1 MNMRAGLVALCV
13 MLGLPATTTAQ
24 SYRARLDAR
33 AQSVWFRGL
42 TADSI
47 LASEATASA
56 DGAFTTPD
64 GRAVRCGAGLYCFF
78 FRPGPELHA
87 VPVSTTA
94 SVTAWGFGVE
104 GLSLR
109 ATGRLIGDLGS
120 DDVWPAAEPT
130 AQLIEGLL
138 EYRRGWAVA
147 RAGRQ
152 LINSRLEA
160 IGFDGGWLK
169 YGFNRVSLELAGY
182 AGWGLAQ
189 AAAVSP
195 TNPALNPL
203 DEFRPRDRQIVAGV
217 EAGWSPG
224 AVDVRGEYRREI
236 DPEDDYFVSERAA
249 LSLATRLSSIA
260 VDGGLDYNIAEG
272 HLGNADLRMS
282 LLRNRYSVTAGARR
296 YRPYFSLWT
305 LWGAFSPVP
314 YTAFNVSAETRLSD
328 ALSLHTRVERFKYS
342 EAEISTALVP
352 KLEDRGWRFR
362 LGGNATLGS
371 RWTADGNYELESG
384 PGASTRSGTVAV
396 GYKMGERLALDA
408 FIGALSRPLELRYYD
423 AESRWVGMRAQFNQ
437 SDTRRVWAD
446 AAFVSDERNRPD
458 AGASS
463 LDQVRIR
470 GGLSISLG
478 NAADRL
484 PLPPARPTRR

>member
-1 MNMRAGLVALCV
+1 MKTRAGLAALC
-13 MLGLPATTTAQ
+13 LAFALPSTAIAQ
-24 SYRARLDAR
+24 SYRVRVDAR
-33 AQSVWFRGL
+33 TQSVWFRGL

-47 LASEATASA
+47 LAAEAVTTAE
-56 DGAFTTPD
+56 GGFTAPD

-87 VPVSTTA
+87 MPVSATVG
-94 SVTAWGFGVE
+94 VTAWGLGTE

-109 ATGRLIGDLGS
+109 ATGRLIGDLGG
-120 DDVWPAAEPT
+120 DDVWPAAEPA

-138 EYRRGWAVA
+138 EYRRGWVVA

-152 LINSRLEA
+152 LIASRLEA

-169 YGFNRVSLELAGY
+169 YGWNRVSLEVAGY
-182 AGWGLAQ
+182 AGWGLGQ

-195 TNPALNPL
+195 SNPALNPL

-224 AVDVRGEYRREI
+224 ALDVRGEYRREI

-249 LSLATRLSSIA
+249 LSLATRWRALD
-260 VDGGLDYNIAEG
+260 VNGGLDYNIAEG
-272 HLGNADLRMS
+272 HLGNADVRLS

-296 YRPYFSLWT
+296 YKPYFSLWT

-314 YTAFNVSAETRLSD
+314 YTAFNVSAETRFTKSLSI
-328 ALSLHTRVERFKYS
+328 HTRVERFQYS
-342 EAEISTALVP
+342 EAEVSTALVP
-352 KLEDRGWRFR
+352 QLEDRGWRFR
-362 LGGNATLGS
+362 LGGNAALGS
-371 RWTADGNYELESG
+371 RLTADGNFEVETG
-384 PGASTRSGTVAV
+384 PGASTRSGNVAI
-396 GYKMGERLALDA
+396 GYRMGERLALDA
-408 FIGALSRPLELRYYD
+408 FLGALSRPLELRYYD
-423 AESRWVGMRAQFNQ
+423 AESRWIGVRAQFQQ
-437 SDTRRVWAD
+437 SDTRRAWAD
-446 AAFVSDERNRPD
+446 AALVSDERNRPD

-470 GGLSISLG
+470 AGLTISLG
-478 NAADRL
+478 NSADRL
-484 PLPPARPTRR
+484 PLPPARPARR